1 MRGFKLYRSFDRKK
15 EEKKKNNPQ
24 YEVDGR
30 GGRDGLILM
39 E

>member
-1 MRGFKLYRSFDRKK
+1 LIERKK
-15 EEKKKNNPQ
+15 KKKNNPQ

>member
-1 MRGFKLYRSFDRKK
+1 MESFKLCRGFDRKEKGNK
-15 EEKKKNNPQ
+15 ESSIK
-24 YEVDGR
+24 VDGR

>member
-15 EEKKKNNPQ
+15 EEKKNNPQ